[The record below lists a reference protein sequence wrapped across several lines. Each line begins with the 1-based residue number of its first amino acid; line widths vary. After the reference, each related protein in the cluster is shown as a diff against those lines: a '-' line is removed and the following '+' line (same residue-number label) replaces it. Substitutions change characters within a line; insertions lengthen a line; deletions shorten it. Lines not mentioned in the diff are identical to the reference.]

1 MPSLQDRSNKC
12 RAQVRWFWERL
23 RRLVLRDVWVS
34 TAIEILGKE
43 LTRRRRPV
51 GPPLMS
57 PAGTGFAKVRE
68 VQGLCSC
75 VFWLEGA
82 LDLAQ
87 ISVWHPDHLTARV

>member
-23 RRLVLRDVWVS
+23 RWLVLRDVWVS
-34 TAIEILGKE
+34 TAIEFLGKE

-51 GPPLMS
+51 GPPADVTCGHRLRKGS
-57 PAGTGFAKVRE
+57 GGP
-68 VQGLCSC
+68 GLCSC